1 MVSQIQGNGTV
12 FWRRSQ
18 TKTSQ
23 FSNFPVPN
31 AYKKLF
37 FVFSRFQR
45 TFPIFFM
52 NCNQLFRNW
61 NIESLKN
68 VFLLF
73 LHLNFAGVLV
83 QPFVHC
89 RQNCVILHRL
99 CNMKAR
105 FDEELFIILIPDFF
119 CRKVRVSKSS
129 KRVCFAVTLKN
140 L

>member
-1 MVSQIQGNGTV
+1 MVSENQGNEAV
-12 FWRRSQ
+12 FWRRIQ

-52 NCNQLFRNW
+52 NCKQLFRSW
-61 NIESLKN
+61 NIQSLKN
-68 VFLLF
+68 AFLLF
-73 LHLNFAGVLV
+73 LRLNFAGVLV
-83 QPFVHC
+83 QLFVHC
-89 RQNCVILHRL
+89 RQDREILHSL

-119 CRKVRVSKSS
+119 CWKVRVSKSS
-129 KRVCFAVTLKN
+129 KPVCCSVTLKN